1 MHAQNLLKAVLKPR
15 SLSASSSKKSSVNGG
30 SGRERASSPDGR
42 LPSASVAPRKSVSA
56 SSSPVKMT
64 CMCSPTNHP
73 GSFRCRFHR
82 EQQKR
87 AAAVVAL
94 PTSPRAGSRDA
105 GSKESTNIF
114 NEVNRTLPGRPHH
127 LSKSPQGRTSRLSRM
142 SLGTDS
148 EEEEAMT
155 LFSDDFYSGNLR
167 IASRDQIARPVA
179 QYSRS
184 TAPAVAGPLRE
195 IPTMFCQST
204 SKKALDTFDRN
215 MTRMYL

>member
-15 SLSASSSKKSSVNGG
+15 SLSASSSKRSSVNGG

-94 PTSPRAGSRDA
+94 PTSPRAGS
-105 GSKESTNIF
+105 KESTNIF

-127 LSKSPQGRTSRLSRM
+127 QSKSPQGRTSRLSRM

-155 LFSDDFYSGNLR
+155 LFSD
-167 IASRDQIARPVA
+167 
-179 QYSRS
+179 
-184 TAPAVAGPLRE
+184 E
-195 IPTMFCQST
+195 
-204 SKKALDTFDRN
+204 
-215 MTRMYL
+215 